1 MRKGRKGTNM
11 PRIAT
16 TTNSEEPTQ
25 PRNKGGRPRSA
36 RPAVRSAISMRAEDA
51 DLVRTVLVHA
61 VETGAIEKPPS
72 RLNGQPFAGVLPLLV
87 KFCRGY
93 VETNGLEI
101 VEYKP

>member
-1 MRKGRKGTNM
+1 
-11 PRIAT
+11 
-16 TTNSEEPTQ
+16 
-25 PRNKGGRPRSA
+25 
-36 RPAVRSAISMRAEDA
+36 MRAEDA

-61 VETGAIEKPPS
+61 IETGVIESPPS
-72 RLNGQPFAGVLPLLV
+72 RLAGQPFAGVLPLLV

>member
-1 MRKGRKGTNM
+1 M
-11 PRIAT
+11 PRVT
-16 TTNSEEPTQ
+16 TSPPKEETPKTK
-25 PRNKGGRPRSA
+25 NKGGRPRSL

-61 VETGAIEKPPS
+61 IETGVIESPPS
-72 RLNGQPFAGVLPLLV
+72 RLAGQPFAGVLPLLV